1 MIDPCDP
8 EETLRQHGIPVTAQ
22 RLAVMRALSRCP
34 HSTADAITE
43 AVRADIGVISRQTV
57 YDTLGML
64 VSRGLLRRI
73 EPGRSPAIYENR
85 VGDNHHHLICRRCGK
100 TVDIDAA
107 VGEAPRL
114 TPAEDAGFR
123 IEQAEIIY
131 WGTCP
136 ECLK

>member
-34 HSTADAITE
+34 HSTADVIAE

-85 VGDNHHHLICRRCGK
+85 VGDNHHHLICRGCGK

-114 TPAEDAGFR
+114 TPAEDAGFQ